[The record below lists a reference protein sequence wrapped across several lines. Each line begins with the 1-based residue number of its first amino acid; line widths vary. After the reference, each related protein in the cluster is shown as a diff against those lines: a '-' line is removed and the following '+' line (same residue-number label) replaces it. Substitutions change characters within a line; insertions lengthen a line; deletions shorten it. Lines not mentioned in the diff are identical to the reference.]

1 MKGKEVETVSNS
13 WSFAIEENA
22 EIGTIISW
30 RGMDSKVFFLIT
42 DITVYLYADGND

>member
-22 EIGTIISW
+22 EIGTIISY
-30 RGMDSKVFFLIT
+30 RGMHSKVFFL
-42 DITVYLYADGND
+42 NH